1 MLCLFNVVLYA
12 RELINRRNETQR
24 KIILVQNVRL
34 FIFSGES
41 RLLIQ
46 NRARYLYYS
55 NSIEILAIDMLIRL

>member
-24 KIILVQNVRL
+24 KIMLVQNVRL

-55 NSIEILAIDMLIRL
+55 NSIEILAIDIC